1 MKTSARN
8 LFKGKVKRVKTGAVN
23 TEVVIQID
31 GGAEIVSMVTKESA
45 DKLGLKEGKEVYAG
59 IKASQVMLLVD

>member
-45 DKLGLKEGKEVYAG
+45 DKLGLKEGKEVYAA